1 MTETL
6 LRARVTPRGG
16 RDAVEGF
23 VADEDGRRLLK
34 LRVAAAPTDGAA
46 NKAVVKLVA
55 KFLGLPKSA
64 VTIRSGETARVKT
77 LAIDGDA
84 DAIERALSALPS
96 L

>member
-16 RDAVEGF
+16 RDAVEVF
-23 VADEDGRRLLK
+23 VADEDGRRMLK